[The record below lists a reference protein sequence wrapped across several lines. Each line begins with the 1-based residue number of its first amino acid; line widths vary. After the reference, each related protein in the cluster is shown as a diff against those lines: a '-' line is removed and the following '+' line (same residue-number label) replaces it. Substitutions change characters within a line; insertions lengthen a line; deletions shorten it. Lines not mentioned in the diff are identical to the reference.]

1 MKFSTAEALT
11 IASFLAVVAKTLV
24 EGLVTPL
31 FDKFKWDKFWL
42 LYVSWGVAAGVVALG
57 QVNLFT
63 GYIANPIVGFV
74 LTALICGGGSN
85 LIHDLFDTKAKRV

>member
-63 GYIANPIVGFV
+63 GYIANPIVGCV